1 MSKTVQEIMEVMGK
15 TVEVTMKLERKNGSS
30 YAHIADIT
38 PEDINEIRY
47 YFDGA
52 LYRSVMRCLEVKLKG
67 DWTAKAKK
75 GLLLDSLNLT
85 VTHPESD
92 SVTIGYGGF
101 YIAEASEYDAAQ
113 NLTSIIAYDEL
124 YLSMQPYTASLWQS
138 GITVKNYLIAILNKL
153 GINYDTNSLSLMANA
168 DKKITSEKFLD
179 IENDSTEAAYT
190 YRDILDEIAKA
201 SGVTFAYKNSLGGDP
216 FKLYA
221 IKPTESGYVIDE
233 SNLRSVTIGAKY
245 GPVMGVV
252 LSREPQEDNVFY
264 PSNLTDSQTA
274 VKISN
279 VEIMEDSGNDA
290 YRETFIQGIYNNV
303 KNTEY
308 YLYDLDSFGIGFLN
322 FGDIFTLKVCERKNG
337 EIGEEKEYK
346 TIFMRTDMTVGDGIK
361 EKSKLEA
368 PQATSTDYAAA
379 STTDKAL
386 KKTML
391 KVDKQE
397 QRITALVKES
407 DEKYSKLTQTVD
419 GFETEI
425 ANTKSGLEAKIRAT
439 AESFEATYAKKETV
453 DGQIEG
459 VTDQIKSINSELDGI
474 DGKIEGKVTTEVQK
488 DTTISILAGKV
499 ESKISGNYVTK
510 ATYDDEKKNWLLKT
524 TYDSYV
530 KQTDQNIEAAVSRV
544 QTLED
549 AEYITK
555 SQCSSLIS
563 AQADK
568 IALTVESNLKY
579 ESRNLLLDSECFE
592 HLTPTG
598 YHATYQG
605 DYVSTDATYLP
616 SGKARKLTV
625 KANDDS
631 QIAGVS
637 FSPSDTVGGVD
648 KIKPN
653 TTYTLSFWARLYPD
667 DATQSLSS
675 QASVYTA
682 TAPNNAIIDT
692 KRTRGL
698 ALTKSWQKVVIVF
711 TTQSAVSS
719 FLLRFALAGCV
730 NGQQYAIGISSL
742 KLEIGNVATEW
753 ATRTPSAAEVEEYAK
768 SEIAQLPDRITLSVE
783 QNLKIG
789 ARNILLDSACF
800 KSFTPSG
807 FYSGSI
813 AALPYTDSS
822 LPSGSYKRMSFTTTR
837 SDSCGVQFDSVS
849 IIGQALGSIDKIKPS
864 TTYTLSFWLKSSSHN
879 GEKLD
884 RERMIYCGE
893 NNFPTFDGQRCKIP
907 TISSSWQKYVVVF
920 NTSAA
925 ISEFRLRF
933 CILAC
938 TSGESIAID
947 ISSLKLE
954 EGTIATDWTPSENDL
969 VSGETY
975 QSFINLLPDKITA
988 GVSST
993 VTDQYVADKIHSKC
1007 VSVTL
1012 DTNGVTVENGALTLK
1027 DESGDVMIDSSGI
1040 HSEYLNFGKMIDLDT
1055 IKNGTYFSTIPYGTT
1070 ATKNIDIWT
1079 LRNYTGTDTGMKN
1092 AKAAVDVMTNIPKL
1106 KPLFWNNS
1114 NNWFCSYGSSSTDT
1128 NYVIAAKLD
1137 NIDEAQTYLLSYD
1150 IILASVA
1157 NGKGLIPQK
1166 VFLATDKSV
1175 CYDIGVDTL
1184 TAGNAVVSGKTYQ
1197 YRYGTLSCSIRGY
1210 DLIKKKGGQSKNAKI
1225 TIQILSLGDG
1235 GTGTDSTSWFYA
1247 MHCPNTSYM
1256 GFIGNIKIKTFVGAT
1271 LNARAL
1277 LNSNT
1282 DYFLDL
1288 GTGVLSADE
1297 VGCTNLRATALPS
1310 VLSAT
1315 DNLRPVYVDEE
1326 TGQLYRLA

>member
-15 TVEVTMKLERKNGSS
+15 TVEATVKLERKNGSS

-85 VTHPESD
+85 VTHPEGD
-92 SVTIGYGGF
+92 RATIGYGGF
-101 YIAEASEYDAAQ
+101 YIAEAPEYDAAQ
-113 NLTSIIAYDEL
+113 NITSIIAYDEL

-252 LSREPQEDNVFY
+252 LSREPQEDNVIY
-264 PSNLTDSQTA
+264 PSNLSDSQTA

-279 VEIMEDSGNDA
+279 VEIMEDAGNDA

-337 EIGEEKEYK
+337 EIGDEKEYK
-346 TIFMRTDMTVGDGIK
+346 TIFMRADMTVGDGIK

-397 QRITALVKES
+397 QRITALVKET

-425 ANTKSGLEAKIRAT
+425 ANTKNGLEAKISAT
-439 AESFEATYAKKETV
+439 AKSFEATYAKKETV

-459 VTDQIKSINSELDGI
+459 ITDQIGTINTELAGI

-488 DTTISILAGKV
+488 DTTIAILAGKV

-530 KQTDQNIEAAVSRV
+530 KQTDQQLSAAVSKV
-544 QTLED
+544 QKLEN
-549 AEYITK
+549 AGYITK
-555 SQCSSLIS
+555 AVCNSLIDQKS
-563 AQADK
+563 DS

-579 ESRNLLLDSECFE
+579 ESRNLLMDSECFE

-598 YHATYQG
+598 YHATYVS
-605 DYVSTDATYLP
+605 DYVATGQSYLP
-616 SGKARKLTV
+616 SGKARQLKF
-625 KANDDS
+625 KAES
-631 QIAGVS
+631 AEAGIK
-637 FSPSDTVGGVD
+637 FSAADTVGGKD
-648 KIKPN
+648 KIKPK
-653 TTYTLSFWARLYPD
+653 TTYTLSFWARLYNDNDNAP
-667 DATQSLSS
+667 QNLYW
-675 QASVYTA
+675 QESVYTA
-682 TAPNNAIIDT
+682 TSPNGTVYDNN
-692 KRTRGL
+692 RTRGL
-698 ALTKSWQKVVIVF
+698 EINGSWHKVVIVF
-711 TTQSAVSS
+711 TTPENVSD
-719 FLLRFALAGCV
+719 FQLRFSLTSCV
-730 NGQQYAIGISSL
+730 MNQLYTIVISSL

-783 QNLKIG
+783 KNLKIG

-807 FYSGSI
+807 FYSDSI

-822 LPSGSYKRMSFTTTR
+822 LPSGSYKRMSFTATR
-837 SDSCGVQFDSVS
+837 NDSCGVQFDSVS
-849 IIGQALGSIDKIKPS
+849 IIGQASGSVDKIKPG

-884 RERMIYCGE
+884 RERMIYYGE

-920 NTSAA
+920 NTPDA

-954 EGTIATDWTPSENDL
+954 EGTIATDWTPSTDDIDQSVKSVQAKIDMCVQKDENNNL
-969 VSGETY
+969 VSEINIA
-975 QSFINLLPDKITA
+975 SNLLTIDTDNFTLAKDGKMTCTGATIKGGTLTSSDGTDNSARLTIAA
-988 GVSST
+988 GTIRRYFDNELLCCYRVSAPKSQNRYECLEYTNGLEIVKNPNTPTDIYYSALFDDDGFSLRSNHRSLTPMKVSISST
-993 VTDQYVADKIHSKC
+993 TDWSCAAYSSALRSIVEADAALIVSANRGNNSLYLEGSSVVICGQLEALNGVKLRTAIGMSSSQSYVYVVADKKTGEI
-1007 VSVTL
+1007 
-1012 DTNGVTVENGALTLK
+1012 G
-1027 DESGDVMIDSSGI
+1027 
-1040 HSEYLNFGKMIDLDT
+1040 YL
-1055 IKNGTYFSTIPYGTT
+1055 P
-1070 ATKNIDIWT
+1070 
-1079 LRNYTGTDTGMKN
+1079 
-1092 AKAAVDVMTNIPKL
+1092 
-1106 KPLFWNNS
+1106 
-1114 NNWFCSYGSSSTDT
+1114 
-1128 NYVIAAKLD
+1128 
-1137 NIDEAQTYLLSYD
+1137 AQ
-1150 IILASVA
+1150 
-1157 NGKGLIPQK
+1157 
-1166 VFLATDKSV
+1166 
-1175 CYDIGVDTL
+1175 
-1184 TAGNAVVSGKTYQ
+1184 
-1197 YRYGTLSCSIRGY
+1197 
-1210 DLIKKKGGQSKNAKI
+1210 
-1225 TIQILSLGDG
+1225 
-1235 GTGTDSTSWFYA
+1235 
-1247 MHCPNTSYM
+1247 
-1256 GFIGNIKIKTFVGAT
+1256 
-1271 LNARAL
+1271 
-1277 LNSNT
+1277 
-1282 DYFLDL
+1282 
-1288 GTGVLSADE
+1288 
-1297 VGCTNLRATALPS
+1297 
-1310 VLSAT
+1310 
-1315 DNLRPVYVDEE
+1315 
-1326 TGQLYRLA
+1326 